1 MLEVN
6 SNNVTTTSSQG
17 LETKE
22 IQLKDDTVLN
32 PILNGTEFEYQGA
45 LKDSVL
51 SEDNLSEVTIDGEVK
66 GKMILISKY
75 SFGAI
80 TRFSLREQTAEE
92 KIIESQAQQVTQLQL
107 ALAEVYELLL
117 VQEV

>member
-1 MLEVN
+1 MSEVN
-6 SNNVTTTSSQG
+6 SNNVTITSSQG

-22 IQLKDDTVLN
+22 IQLKDGTVLN
-32 PILNGTEFEYQGA
+32 PILNGTEFEYQGV

-51 SEDNLSEVTIDGEVK
+51 SEDNLSEVIIDGEAK

-75 SFGAI
+75 PFGGNI

-107 ALAEVYELLL
+107 ALAEVYELLP
-117 VQEV
+117 V